1 MEMRFRATIGLMA
14 LAASWLV
21 MAGGGPASA
30 QATTTCTWGGTPA
43 APTGSFTVSPGI
55 TNTPAPEPLKF
66 EATGPLAGGGRC
78 TGKMTLAG
86 QVNAGSTCLQAS
98 FQGTVRGVPG
108 VDRFWG
114 EGNALVHEFL
124 YDKDGNLVGADQ
136 PSVGPPPAD
145 DPLYI
150 NCNSPQGETDIAFS
164 AIVELFD

>member
-1 MEMRFRATIGLMA
+1 MRFRATIGITA
-14 LAASWLV
+14 LAGACLV
-21 MAGGGPASA
+21 LAGGGSASA
-30 QATTTCTWGGTPA
+30 QASTTCTWGGTPA
-43 APTGSFTVSPGI
+43 APTGTFTVSPGL

-66 EATGPLAGGGRC
+66 AATGDLAGGGPC

-86 QVNAGSTCLQAS
+86 EVNAGSTCLWAS

-108 VDRFWG
+108 VASFWG
-114 EGNALVHEFL
+114 EGNALVQEFL

-150 NCNSPQGETDIAFS
+150 NCNSPQGETDLSFS
-164 AIVELFD
+164 AIVELFE